1 MCANFTQTCP
11 ANYNRMNQS
20 PSKAVRSLAVLIGTW
35 ALLCLPQWLP
45 AHPWWYVR
53 PGVEAVRWAYA
64 LVSNGTT
71 PASRSANAGSLA
83 REKAAREKKEKTVRS
98 LLAADCTASFG
109 IDRASLRDYFG
120 LDVFDNCSEVNLDVQ
135 IESCVPKVVSKF
147 VLDGETWR
155 YTSYPTMQVKERLM
169 VSGVPIGKHR
179 LIVAATDACGN
190 KMLDTLHFMVIDRS
204 APMMKCRDEFTIAL
218 SNSFS
223 KPYGDPFPRQGY
235 PFSGYA
241 KVKASEIDAGSQDNC
256 GMDWLRVRRAY
267 RASDEP
273 TYVALG
279 YDWNRDGKITLDGK
293 DGVDWNSDGDIDD
306 DLEKFE
312 PSRGDASVWMTPA
325 LDYVEF
331 FCSDRGP
338 EGVMVELWGKDKAT
352 LVSSSCPMPTR
363 GGLVYPSVSGGNLNH
378 CWMKVVVEDN
388 IVPSFSIPSVGAFVF
403 CDNREFFDSLSTP
416 QFVPLESPLYAFIE
430 NRILE
435 PQGKGRFY
443 ITQGNDCEDIEV
455 NVAIQPYIECG
466 SGYVELLYFARKR
479 IKGEWV
485 EYFAGATEID
495 IRPFHSYN
503 IRFPADTTYSS
514 CQGLLDTTNVA
525 DGQELGCDILS
536 TYVSDKRYDKA
547 TRDGQ
552 PAAGCFVVLRTF
564 FVVDWCQFDYYSCDT
579 FPYAIIVPRDPDR
592 DGNNGVNVLVRDSD
606 RDSYEEIYY
615 EDAAGP
621 DLSERDGKNFSPS
634 PGEEVVSPGFH
645 QQTDRLFQFNNE
657 DFESWGSP
665 CYSFPSR
672 PGFNDTEYFAWMFTQ
687 QITVA
692 DKQAPVVEPPTGPLV
707 FYQNKKTCTAEVH
720 IPIVAT
726 DECAALELE
735 QDSLSGVGNIALE
748 RVRLKL
754 EGQSERELGDLA
766 RLLPGHS
773 LQGDEKGDGRWVLH
787 STAMPLG
794 NHSLIVIARDDC
806 GNLSAQ
812 REIPFSVRDTTAP
825 VPVCYTGLAMQLSKK
840 ANSNSGEVV
849 LWASDLVAG
858 PTEDCNGQGPAR
870 GPSQQPLITK
880 YYVVKDNGDRVWD
893 EKDSIDSRGFPL
905 RKAPSVTL
913 TCEDAAFTQVLIRLY
928 AEDEKGNMG
937 YCETYVLLSDPL
949 ETCPKKGAS
958 AIAGIVATE
967 RGTMVDHVEV
977 QLSGGVSMMY
987 MTDQTGKFAFKDLNE
1002 GMDYSVRPYRNDDVM
1017 NGVSTY
1023 DLLLLTRHILGTES
1037 LNSPYQLIAAD
1048 VNHSGTVSTA
1058 DIVALRRAI
1067 LGLDDKF
1074 PDNTSWRFV
1083 DAAFAFPD
1091 PQNPWAT
1098 PLPETIHCVDL
1109 HGNMNVEFI
1118 GIKIGDLNGNASST
1132 ASPRSAQILD
1142 IKSPDVGVRAG
1153 ETYSLPFH
1161 ADLRAVEALQ
1171 FTLHF
1176 PSFDFVG
1183 IEPGAVAESG
1193 LAIFETDK
1201 ALTVA
1206 WSPSEEEKE
1215 SSPSRLFTLLLRAGS
1230 VGAVKDMLYLSDRVT
1245 PAAAFYAQ
1253 GDVGE
1258 VSLSFP
1264 KVEEIPVENGF
1275 ELLQNEPNPFS
1286 GETLLRFR
1294 MPETGEAILT
1304 VQDASGRTLF
1314 QQEGKY
1320 PEGMN
1325 AIRVS
1330 DAQLR
1335 KGATGAAVLYYTL
1348 TTGTHTATRKMIV
1361 LNK

>member
-1 MCANFTQTCP
+1 
-11 ANYNRMNQS
+11 MNQS
-20 PSKAVRSLAVLIGTW
+20 LSKAVRYLAVPIGAW
-35 ALLCLPQWLP
+35 ALSCLPLQLP
-45 AHPWWYVR
+45 AGPWWYPH
-53 PGVEAVRWAYA
+53 PGLEAVRWAYA
-64 LVSNGTT
+64 LAPNGGHSAPR
-71 PASRSANAGSLA
+71 PA
-83 REKAAREKKEKTVRS
+83 KAAPGSTRKNTAPNKKAGTVRS
-98 LLAADCTASFG
+98 FFAADCTASFG
-109 IDRASLRDYFG
+109 IDRASLHDYFG
-120 LDVFDNCSEVNLDVQ
+120 LDVLDNCSEVNLDVQ

-147 VLDGETWR
+147 VLEEENWR
-155 YTSYPTMQVKERLM
+155 YTSYPTMRVKERLM

-179 LIVAATDACGN
+179 LIVAATDVCGN
-190 KMLDTLHFMVIDRS
+190 KMLDTLHFVVIDRS
-204 APMMKCRDEFTIAL
+204 APTMKCRDEFTIAL

-223 KPYGDPFPRQGY
+223 KPYGEPFPRQGY

-256 GMDWLRVRRAY
+256 GMDWVRVRRAY
-267 RASDEP
+267 RPSDEP

-293 DGVDWNSDGDIDD
+293 DGVDWNSDGDIGD
-306 DLEKFE
+306 DLETFE
-312 PSRGDASVWMTPA
+312 PSRGDSSVWMTPA

-338 EGVMVELWGKDKAT
+338 DGVMVELWGKDKTT
-352 LVSSSCPMPTR
+352 LVSSSCAMPTR
-363 GGLVYPSVSGGNLNH
+363 GGLVYPSLSGGNLNH

-388 IVPSFSIPSVGAFVF
+388 IEPSFATPSTGAFVF
-403 CDNREFFDSLSTP
+403 CDNRELYDSLSTP

-443 ITQGNDCEDIEV
+443 VTKGNDCEDVEV
-455 NVAIQPYIECG
+455 NVGILPYVECG
-466 SGYVELLYFARKR
+466 SGYVELQYFARKR

-485 EYFAGATEID
+485 EYFAGYTEID
-495 IRPFHSYN
+495 VRPFHSYN

-547 TRDGQ
+547 TRNGQ

-621 DLSERDGKNFSPS
+621 NFTERNGKNFSPS
-634 PGEEVVSPGFH
+634 PGEQVVSPGFH
-645 QQTDRLFQFNNE
+645 EQTARLLQFNNE
-657 DFESWGSP
+657 DFEPWGSP
-665 CYSFPSR
+665 CYSYPYR
-672 PGFNDTEYFAWMFTQ
+672 QGFNETEYFAWMFTQ

-692 DKQAPVVEPPTGPLV
+692 DKQAPVVEPSSEPLV
-707 FYQNKKTCTAEVH
+707 FYQDKKTCTAEVH

-735 QDSLSGVGNIALE
+735 QDSLSTVGNIALE

-754 EGQSERELGDLA
+754 EGQNERELGDLA
-766 RLLPGHS
+766 RLLPGHA
-773 LQGDEKGDGRWVLH
+773 LDGDEKGDGRWVLH
-787 STAMPLG
+787 STAMPIG

-812 REIPFSVRDTTAP
+812 REIPFSVRDTTPP

-840 ANSNSGEVV
+840 ANANTGEVV

-870 GPSQQPLITK
+870 GPNQKPLITK

-893 EKDSIDSRGFPL
+893 EKDSIDRQGFPL
-905 RKAPSVTL
+905 RKASSVTL

-958 AIAGIVATE
+958 AIAGIIATE
-967 RGTMVDHVEV
+967 RGNMVDHVEV
-977 QLSGGVSMMY
+977 QLDGGASMMY
-987 MTDQTGKFAFKDLNE
+987 RTDQTGKFAFKGLND
-1002 GMDYSVRPYRNDDVM
+1002 GMDYSVTPYRNDDVM

-1037 LNSPYQLIAAD
+1037 LDSPYQLIAAD
-1048 VNHSGTVSTA
+1048 VNHSGAVSTS
-1058 DIVALRRAI
+1058 DIVALRRVI
-1067 LGLDDKF
+1067 LGLDAAF
-1074 PDNTSWRFV
+1074 PNNTSWRFV
-1083 DAAFAFPD
+1083 DAAFTFHN

-1098 PLPETIHCVDL
+1098 PMPETIKCPDL
-1109 HGNMNVEFI
+1109 HENMSIEFI
-1118 GIKIGDLNGNASST
+1118 GIKIGDLNGDASST
-1132 ASPRSAQILD
+1132 ASPRSTRTVGIT
-1142 IKSPDVGVRAG
+1142 SPDVGVRAG
-1153 ETYSLPFH
+1153 ETYPVSFY
-1161 ADLRAVEALQ
+1161 ADLSAVEALQ
-1171 FTLHF
+1171 FTLYF
-1176 PSFDFVG
+1176 PSFDWVG
-1183 IEPGAVAESG
+1183 VEPGTFAESEI
-1193 LAIFETDK
+1193 AVFEADK
-1201 ALTVA
+1201 TLTVS
-1206 WSPSEEEKE
+1206 WSPSEKEKQ
-1215 SSPSRLFTLLLRAGS
+1215 SPPRRLFTLLLKAGS
-1230 VGAVKDMLYLSDRVT
+1230 EGELKNMLHLSSRIT

-1253 GDVGE
+1253 GTAGN
-1258 VSLSFP
+1258 VSLYFSKP
-1264 KVEEIPVENGF
+1264 EEVPSENSF

-1294 MPETGEAILT
+1294 MPEAGEATLT
-1304 VQDASGRTLF
+1304 VQDVSGRILW
-1314 QQEGKY
+1314 QQEAKY
-1320 PEGMN
+1320 PEGMHT
-1325 AIRVS
+1325 IRVT

-1348 TTGTHTATRKMIV
+1348 TTGRYTATRKMIV